1 MNCEWDTARFLIFS
15 DNGIPLLYYSH
26 LTSVAIF
33 IGLFLLTFLKL
44 KPWPKGAFRLMIISY
59 VIWLLGDLVLW
70 GNERMDHVMFFWT
83 IVNLVEPIIFAAAYI
98 HFVSFTDQRK
108 STNKEKILIFILLI
122 PTAIMAPLG
131 LSTIGFDY
139 TNCDRNVVEGIAAY
153 YNYFLEAIFI
163 VLILVHAAK
172 KFILLK
178 EHRHQIYRLVWA
190 TGSLAILLTSFL
202 FANFFGTYFV
212 AYEISQLGHVAVPI
226 FAALLAYITVR
237 FDTLESRILLI
248 DVLTSSL
255 IILIFSLLFI
265 RNEDAQT
272 VVVLVSLALSIPMA
286 YTLMSGIRK
295 EVHSRQRIEQ
305 LAGDLRR
312 ANEGQQNLIH
322 IINHQIK
329 GYLAKARN
337 IFSELLDDPSYG
349 PIPDASKP
357 MLEEGFKSLTEG
369 VDFVKDFLDASNIEK
384 GSYAF
389 SVVPIDFREMVKE
402 TAEKQKTLA
411 EERKLSY
418 EVKIEDGDY
427 NTKGDKL
434 QLGQAVKNL
443 IDNSLRYTLEGGVSI
458 NLSRKDDK
466 ILLSVK
472 DTGVGIS
479 EELKPKLF
487 TQGGRDKNSIK
498 ININST
504 GFGLSFVKS
513 VVEAHKGRVW
523 AESEGVNKGSTFY
536 MELPVT

>member
-1 MNCEWDTARFLIFS
+1 MICEWDTARLLIFS

-26 LTSVAIF
+26 LTSIAIF
-33 IGLFLLTFLKL
+33 VGLFLLTFLKL
-44 KPWPKGAFRLMIISY
+44 KQWPKGAFRLMIVAY

-70 GNERMDHVMFFWT
+70 GNERIDHVMFFWT

-108 STNKEKILIFILLI
+108 ATSKEKILIFALLT
-122 PTAIMAPLG
+122 PTVIMAPLG
-131 LSTIGFDY
+131 LSTMGFDY

-153 YNYFLEAIFI
+153 YNYFLEALFI
-163 VLILVHAAK
+163 LLILVHAAK
-172 KFILLK
+172 KFISTI
-178 EHRHQIYRLVWA
+178 EHRQQIYRLVWA
-190 TGSLAILLTSFL
+190 TGSLAVLLTSFL

-212 AYEISQLGHVAVPI
+212 AYEISQLGHIAVPI

-265 RNEDAQT
+265 RNEEAQT
-272 VVVLVSLALSIPMA
+272 IIVLMSLALSIPMA
-286 YTLMSGIRK
+286 YSLMSGIRK

-312 ANEGQQNLIH
+312 ANEGQSNLIH

-337 IFSELLDDPSYG
+337 IFSELLHEPDYG
-349 PIPDASKP
+349 PVSPASKP

-369 VDFVKDFLDASNIEK
+369 VDFVKDFLDSSNIEK

-389 SVVPIDFREMVKE
+389 SMAPIDFKTLVTEM
-402 TAEKQKTLA
+402 AEKQKSLA
-411 EERKLSY
+411 EDRKLSF
-418 EVKIEDGDY
+418 EVKVDDGDY

-443 IDNSLRYTLEGGVSI
+443 IDNSIRYTLEGGLSV
-458 NLSRKDDK
+458 NLSRKGDK

-472 DTGVGIS
+472 DTGVGLS

-513 VVEAHKGRVW
+513 VAEAHQGRVW
-523 AESEGVNKGSTFY
+523 AESEGLNKGSTFY
-536 MELPVT
+536 LELPVT

>member
-1 MNCEWDTARFLIFS
+1 
-15 DNGIPLLYYSH
+15 
-26 LTSVAIF
+26 
-33 IGLFLLTFLKL
+33 
-44 KPWPKGAFRLMIISY
+44 MIVSY

-70 GNERMDHVMFFWT
+70 GNERIDHVMFFWT
-83 IVNLVEPIIFAAAYI
+83 IVNLVEPIIFAAAYV

-108 STNKEKILIFILLI
+108 STNKEKILLFALLV
-122 PTAIMAPLG
+122 PTVIMAPLG

-153 YNYFLEAIFI
+153 YNYFLEAVFI
-163 VLILVHAAK
+163 VLILFHAVR
-172 KFILLK
+172 KFISIK
-178 EHRHQIYRLVWA
+178 EHKQQVYRLVWA
-190 TGSLAILLTSFL
+190 TVSLAVLLTSFL

-226 FAALLAYITVR
+226 FAALLAYITIR

-255 IILIFSLLFI
+255 TILIFSLLFI

-272 VVVLVSLALSIPMA
+272 VVVLISLALSIPTA

-312 ANEGQQNLIH
+312 ANEGQSNLIH

-337 IFSELLDDPSYG
+337 IFSELLTEPSYG
-349 PIPDASKP
+349 PMPETAKP
-357 MLEEGFKSLTEG
+357 MLDEGLKSLTEG
-369 VDFVKDFLDASNIEK
+369 VDFVKDFLDSANIEK
-384 GSYAF
+384 GSFAY
-389 SVVPIDFREMVKE
+389 SIEPLDFKAMVLDA
-402 TAEKQKTLA
+402 AEKQKGLA
-411 EERKLSY
+411 KERGLSF
-418 EVKIEDGDY
+418 EVKIADGDY
-427 NTKGDKL
+427 KTKGDKT
-434 QLGQAVKNL
+434 QLGQATRNM
-443 IDNSLRYTLEGGVSI
+443 IDNSIRYTPKGSVTV
-458 NLSRKDDK
+458 NLARAGNK
-466 ILLSVK
+466 ILFSVK
-472 DTGVGIS
+472 DTGVGLS

-487 TQGGRDKNSIK
+487 TQGGRAENSIK

-513 VVEAHKGRVW
+513 VAEGHKGRVW
-523 AESEGVNKGSTFY
+523 AESAGVNQGSTFY
-536 MELPVT
+536 MELPVV